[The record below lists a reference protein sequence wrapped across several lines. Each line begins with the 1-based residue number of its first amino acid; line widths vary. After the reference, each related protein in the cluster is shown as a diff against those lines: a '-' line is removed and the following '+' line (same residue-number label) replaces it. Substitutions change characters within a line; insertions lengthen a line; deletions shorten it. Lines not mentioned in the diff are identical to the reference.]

1 MVISDI
7 VEISASKKKI
17 FIDQEFAFVLYKGEL
32 RKYGLKSGEN
42 IRPEIYREITE
53 ELLPKRAKLRCMN
66 LLQTKDY
73 TKEQLRQKLRQGFY
87 PETVIEEALGYVAS
101 YGYVDDLRY
110 ASDFIYYN
118 QEHKSRKRIEIDLL
132 KKGIAKETVLSAWVN
147 WEEQGNVQDE
157 ECQIMHL
164 LEKKRFDGNA
174 ADAKEMQKIYRFLL
188 RKGFKPEKV
197 RKVLGKYGDE
207 MDNLYD

>member
-1 MVISDI
+1 MTVSDI

-17 FIDQEFAFVLYKGEL
+17 FIDQEFAFVVYKGEL
-32 RKYGLKSGEN
+32 RKYGLKCGEN

-87 PETVIEEALGYVAS
+87 AEATIEEAIEYVSS
-101 YGYVDDLRY
+101 YGYVDDFRY

-118 QEHKSRKRIEIDLL
+118 QEHKSRKRIENDLL
-132 KKGIAKETVLSAWVN
+132 KKGISKETVLAAWAE

-157 ECQIMHL
+157 ERQIMRCL
-164 LEKKRFDGNA
+164 AKKQFNERNA
-174 ADAKEMQKIYRFLL
+174 DMKEMQKIYGFLL
-188 RKGFKPEKV
+188 RKGFKAETI

-207 MDNLYD
+207 MYNPYD